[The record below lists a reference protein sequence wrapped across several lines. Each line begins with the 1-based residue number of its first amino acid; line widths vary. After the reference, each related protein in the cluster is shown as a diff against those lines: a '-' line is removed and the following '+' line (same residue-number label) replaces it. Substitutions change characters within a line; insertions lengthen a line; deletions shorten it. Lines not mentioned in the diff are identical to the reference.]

1 MASGGIRVVHI
12 YPIATV
18 PIGYARELIISLLL
32 VSCVDFRTKLSVTS
46 ENVSTIDRT
55 KPRGMHKSYKLI
67 ISDAPTSLRAIIFFA
82 FQFAIK
88 NRRRKY
94 LTSTCLTPTI
104 RISNPE
110 SRHNGDC
117 TSGSRFGEQ
126 MMGNIPSSI
135 LVSCWSSAFKA
146 PQFWL
151 TLSDPAEIEKLAKE
165 KLSQAGW

>member
-67 ISDAPTSLRAIIFFA
+67 ISDAPTSLRANIF
-82 FQFAIK
+82 
-88 NRRRKY
+88 
-94 LTSTCLTPTI
+94 LHSSLPS
-104 RISNPE
+104 RIE
-110 SRHNGDC
+110 
-117 TSGSRFGEQ
+117 E
-126 MMGNIPSSI
+126 GNI
-135 LVSCWSSAFKA
+135 
-146 PQFWL
+146 
-151 TLSDPAEIEKLAKE
+151 
-165 KLSQAGW
+165 